1 MKLTIKE
8 IAQVL
13 GISGIVDEREISS
26 VEFDSRKIEKDGLF
40 VPLPGTRDGHD
51 FVHAAKENGAI
62 CS

>member
-26 VEFDSRKIEKDGLF
+26 VEFDSRKIEKNDLF

-51 FVHAAKENGAI
+51 FVKSAK
-62 CS
+62 